1 MTGLVTFALSNPVQ
15 ADDKTTADSST
26 SETMQKIEPKKKM
39 YVIASDSAFAPFE
52 FQNAEGKYEGI
63 DVGLME
69 AISKLQGFNL
79 RMDYRGFSAALQAL
93 ESGQAKGTIAG
104 TTVTDEPKK
113 AIISQILILKAGFK
127 SLSKKE
133 TIQSSPMKT

>member
-1 MTGLVTFALSNPVQ
+1 
-15 ADDKTTADSST
+15 
-26 SETMQKIEPKKKM
+26 
-39 YVIASDSAFAPFE
+39 
-52 FQNAEGKYEGI
+52 
-63 DVGLME
+63 ME

-93 ESGQAKGTIAG
+93 ESGQADGMIAG
-104 TTVTDEPKK
+104 MTVTDERKK
-113 AIISQILILKAGFK
+113 AMISQILILKAGFK